1 MIEQKQILNNLQ
13 AEKSA
18 LPNDLRRATDNEDFS
33 EVSRLK
39 QRQGTIDADLF
50 SAKAMLLKAEIA
62 ELEAKQALN
71 FQRLAQAKIETKEC
85 DALASV
91 QILTLREEITR
102 LSDLSFKKL
111 NAVKLTENEIR
122 EMGFHISEAKR
133 ELENLLNN

>member
-1 MIEQKQILNNLQ
+1 MIEQKQILDNLK
-13 AEKSA
+13 AEKSNLPTA
-18 LPNDLRRATDNEDFS
+18 LRKATDNEDFS

-50 SAKAMLLKAEIA
+50 SAKAILLKAKIA
-62 ELEAKQALN
+62 ELEARQALN
-71 FQRLAQAKIETKEC
+71 FERLAQAKIETKEC

-91 QILTLREEITR
+91 QITTLREEITR

-111 NAVKLTENEIR
+111 NAVKLTENAIR
-122 EMGFHISEAKR
+122 EIGFHISETKR

>member
-1 MIEQKQILNNLQ
+1 MIEQKQILDNLK

-50 SAKAMLLKAEIA
+50 SAKAMLLKARIA

-91 QILTLREEITR
+91 QITTLRDEIKR
-102 LSDLSFKKL
+102 ISDLSFKKL

-122 EMGFHISEAKR
+122 EIGFHISETKR